1 MTDRIPSACA
11 GRLSEADFCAF
22 SGDSAPSGVSAEKR
36 ASTRYALEE
45 PVILETADGSMIG
58 AVVINYGR
66 SGLYFESDFRAEKG
80 TILKIRNESA
90 LSMPCQGG
98 CEAQVRWTR
107 NISRNNSEYH
117 YGTGVQYC

>member
-1 MTDRIPSACA
+1 MTERMSPPWA

-22 SGDSAPSGVSAEKR
+22 KGGSDKRSAAHEKR
-36 ASTRYALEE
+36 ACARYVLEE
-45 PVILETADGSMIG
+45 PVILETDSGELIG
-58 AVVINYGR
+58 AVVINYGQR
-66 SGLYFESDFRAEKG
+66 GLYFESDFQAEKG
-80 TILKIRNESA
+80 SVLVIRNESA

-107 NISRNNSEYH
+107 RIGRQNSEYN

>member
-1 MTDRIPSACA
+1 MTNSMSSLCA
-11 GRLSEADFCAF
+11 GRLSDADFCAF
-22 SGDSAPSGVSAEKR
+22 KSHSERRDAGREKR
-36 ASTRYALEE
+36 SSVRYVLEE
-45 PVILETADGSMIG
+45 PIILETDSGELIG
-58 AVVINYGR
+58 AVVINYGQ

-80 TILKIRNESA
+80 SVLIIRNESA

-107 NISRNNSEYH
+107 RIERTNSEYN